1 MSFDTEEQ
9 VKQNKKEEEGL
20 VVYLLGRMGQ
30 ARSSNN
36 RITSQDRAILDMK
49 LQRDRLKQYQR
60 RIENYARREQQIA
73 REALNRGERTRA
85 VSALRRK
92 KYQENLLLKTDQQL
106 ESLQN
111 LVSSVEFSLIEKDVL
126 YGLSEG
132 NRVLKEIHKE
142 MDVESVEKLMS
153 DTADGIAYQKEIDEM
168 LMSRMTSE
176 EEEEVQ
182 RELEILQAE
191 SVLAEGERIDSI
203 GSEQPVSLPDV
214 PQTDLPQISET
225 NTQKV
230 KQPEREAI
238 PA

>member
-1 MSFDTEEQ
+1 
-9 VKQNKKEEEGL
+9 
-20 VVYLLGRMGQ
+20 MGQ

-60 RIENYARREQQIA
+60 RVIQILTLREQQIA

-225 NTQKV
+225 S
-230 KQPEREAI
+230 QPI
-238 PA
+238 FFLKISKLIFIFI